1 MTPDVGNRTPEHD
14 HRTSRDGASSGLA
27 RRPIDTPSLRIA
39 LTADPELPVPPLLY
53 GGIERIIDLL
63 ARQLAARGHAV
74 TLFAHRDSQ
83 SAGKLVPWPGA
94 SSESKADTLRN
105 ALTLAAHVGRGD
117 FDVVH
122 SFSRIAYL
130 TPILPRA
137 LPKVM
142 TYQRAISPRT
152 VRLGHSLSRG
162 SLGFTAISDWMMQ
175 DVKQIGHWTM
185 VPNAVS
191 LETYTFKPAVADDAP
206 LVFLGRIEE
215 TKGPHLAIEMA
226 RATGRRLVIAGNI
239 PDEKRAWVEAHV
251 LPHVDDDRVR
261 YVGPVNDAQKDVL
274 LGEAAAFLMPILWDE
289 PFGIVMAEALACGT
303 PVLGLNRGAVPEV
316 VIDGK
321 TGFVRD
327 TLDELIATVA
337 RIPELSRQACR
348 ADAEARYGQDRL
360 VERYLDVYRVAMARH
375 PASHRATA

>member
-1 MTPDVGNRTPEHD
+1 MTQ
-14 HRTSRDGASSGLA
+14 
-27 RRPIDTPSLRIA
+27 TPSLRIA

-63 ARQLAARGHAV
+63 AHQLVARGHEV
-74 TLFAHRDSQ
+74 TLFAHPDSR
-83 SAGKLVPWPGA
+83 SAGTLVPWPGA
-94 SSESKADTLRN
+94 SSLSRADTLRN
-105 ALTLAAHVGRGD
+105 ALTLARHVGRGN

-130 TPILPRA
+130 TPILPRR

-152 VRLGHSLSRG
+152 VRLGHRLSRG
-162 SLGFTAISDWMMQ
+162 SLEFTAISNWMMRP
-175 DVKQIGHWTM
+175 VKHIGHWTM

-191 LETYTFKPAVADDAP
+191 LETYTFQPAVADDAP

-226 RATGRRLVIAGNI
+226 RATGRRLIIAGNI
-239 PDEKRAWVEAHV
+239 PDDKRGWVETHV
-251 LPHVDDDRVR
+251 LPHVDGDRVR
-261 YVGPVNDAQKDVL
+261 YIGPVDDVQKNAL
-274 LGEAAAFLMPILWDE
+274 LGGAAAFLMPILWDE

-316 VIDGK
+316 VIDGQ

-327 TLDELIATVA
+327 TLDELIATVG
-337 RIPELSRQACR
+337 RIPELSRRACR
-348 ADAEARYGQDRL
+348 ADAQARYGQDGL
-360 VERYLDVYRVAMARH
+360 AEGYLAVYRAAIKRQRSS
-375 PASHRATA
+375 AAA

>member
-1 MTPDVGNRTPEHD
+1 MTQ
-14 HRTSRDGASSGLA
+14 
-27 RRPIDTPSLRIA
+27 TPSLRIA

-63 ARQLAARGHAV
+63 AHQLVARGHEV
-74 TLFAHRDSQ
+74 TLFAHPDSR
-83 SAGKLVPWPGA
+83 SAGTLVPWPGA
-94 SSESKADTLRN
+94 SSLSRADTLRN
-105 ALTLAAHVGRGD
+105 ALTLARHVGRGR

-130 TPILPRA
+130 TPILPRD

-152 VRLGHSLSRG
+152 VRLGHRLSRG
-162 SLGFTAISDWMMQ
+162 TLEFTAISEWMMH
-175 DVKQIGHWTM
+175 DVRHIGHWTM

-191 LETYTFKPAVADDAP
+191 LDTYTFQPEVSDDAP

-226 RATGRRLVIAGNI
+226 RVTGRRLVIAGNI
-239 PDEKRAWVEAHV
+239 PDDKRIWVEAHV
-251 LPHVDDDRVR
+251 LPHVDGDRVR
-261 YVGPVNDAQKDVL
+261 YVGPVDDVQKNAL

-303 PVLGLNRGAVPEV
+303 PVLGLSRGSVPEV
-316 VIDGK
+316 VIDGR

-327 TLDELIATVA
+327 TLDELIATVG
-337 RIPELSRQACR
+337 RIPELSRHACR
-348 ADAEARYGQDRL
+348 ADAEARYGQDGL
-360 VERYLDVYRVAMARH
+360 AEGYLAVYRAAMKR
-375 PASHRATA
+375 RATPLQTAA

>member
-1 MTPDVGNRTPEHD
+1 MTQP
-14 HRTSRDGASSGLA
+14 
-27 RRPIDTPSLRIA
+27 PSLRIA

-63 ARQLAARGHAV
+63 AHQLVARGHEV
-74 TLFAHRDSQ
+74 TLFAHPDSR
-83 SAGKLVPWPGA
+83 SAGTLVPWPGA
-94 SSESKADTLRN
+94 SSLSRADTVRN
-105 ALTLAAHVGRGD
+105 ALTLARHVGRGR

-152 VRLGHSLSRG
+152 VGLGHRLSRG
-162 SLGFTAISDWMMQ
+162 TLEFTAISEWMMH
-175 DVKQIGHWTM
+175 DVKHIGHWTM

-191 LETYTFKPAVADDAP
+191 LDTYTFQPAVADDAP

-226 RATGRRLVIAGNI
+226 RATGRRLIIAGNI
-239 PDEKRAWVEAHV
+239 PEDKRSWVETHV
-251 LPHVDDDRVR
+251 LPHVDGDRVR
-261 YVGPVNDAQKDVL
+261 YIGPVDDAQKNAL
-274 LGEAAAFLMPILWDE
+274 LGAAAAFLMPILWDE

-303 PVLGLNRGAVPEV
+303 PVLGLNRGSVPEV
-316 VIDGK
+316 VIDGQ

-327 TLDELIATVA
+327 TLDELIATVGS
-337 RIPELSRQACR
+337 IPELSRQACR
-348 ADAEARYGQDRL
+348 TDTEARYGQDGL
-360 VERYLDVYRVAMARH
+360 AEGYLAVYRAAIKRQRSSNQ
-375 PASHRATA
+375 AAA

>member
-1 MTPDVGNRTPEHD
+1 MHD
-14 HRTSRDGASSGLA
+14 
-27 RRPIDTPSLRIA
+27 RPLKIA

-63 ARQLAARGHAV
+63 ARQLVARGHDV
-74 TLFAHRDSQ
+74 TLFAHPDSR
-83 SAGKLVPWPGA
+83 SAGKLVAWAGA
-94 SSESKADTLRN
+94 SSLSKADTLRN
-105 ALTLAAHVGRGD
+105 ALTLAAHVGRGN

-130 TPILPRA
+130 TPILPRS

-152 VRLGHSLSRG
+152 VSLGNRLSRG
-162 SLGFTAISDWMMQ
+162 SLEFTAISEWMMH
-175 DVKQIGHWTM
+175 DVKHIGHWTM

-191 LETYTFKPAVADDAP
+191 LETYTFQPAVAADAP

-215 TKGPHLAIEMA
+215 TKGPHLAIAIA
-226 RATGRRLVIAGNI
+226 RATGRRLIIAGNI
-239 PDEKRAWVEAHV
+239 PDEKRGWVEAHV
-251 LPHVDDDRVR
+251 MPHVDGGQVR
-261 YVGPVNDAQKDVL
+261 YIGPVDDAQKDVL

-327 TLDELIATVA
+327 TLDDLIATVA
-337 RIPELSRQACR
+337 RIPELSRAACR
-348 ADAEARYGQDRL
+348 TDAEARYGQDGL
-360 VERYLDVYRVAMARH
+360 AEGYLAVYRAAMKRRSAVN
-375 PASHRATA
+375 S

>member
-1 MTPDVGNRTPEHD
+1 MTSQP
-14 HRTSRDGASSGLA
+14 LK
-27 RRPIDTPSLRIA
+27 IA

-63 ARQLAARGHAV
+63 ARQLVARGHEV
-74 TLFAHRDSQ
+74 TLFAHPESQ
-83 SAGKLVPWPGA
+83 SAGKLVAWPGA
-94 SSESKADTLRN
+94 SSLCKADTLRN
-105 ALTLAAHVGRGD
+105 ALTLAAHVGRNR

-130 TPILPRA
+130 TAILPRN

-152 VRLGHSLSRG
+152 VSMGHHLSRG
-162 SLGFTAISDWMMQ
+162 SLEFTAISDWMMQ
-175 DVKQIGHWTM
+175 DVRRIGRWTM

-191 LETYTFKPAVADDAP
+191 MKTYTFQPKVVEGAP
-206 LVFLGRIEE
+206 LVFLGRLEE
-215 TKGPHLAIEMA
+215 TKGPHLAIAMA
-226 RATGRRLVIAGNI
+226 RATGRRLIIAGNI
-239 PDEKRAWVEAHV
+239 PEEKRGWVEAHV
-251 LPHVDDDRVR
+251 LPHVDGEQVR
-261 YVGPVNDAQKDVL
+261 YIGPVDDAQKDVL

-316 VIDGK
+316 VIDGQ

-327 TLDELIATVA
+327 TLDDLIACVA
-337 RIPELSRQACR
+337 RIPELSRAACR
-348 ADAEARYGQDRL
+348 ADAEARYGQDGL
-360 VERYLDVYRVAMARH
+360 AEGYLAVYRAAIARRS
-375 PASHRATA
+375 ASAQANT